1 MRSNSRIYILKV
13 SSLPLKFFSVKGEK
27 RKLGLQMLA
36 ISVFMFNKMILGLLV
51 VISFKKIIKVY
62 LLMC

>member
-1 MRSNSRIYILKV
+1 M
-13 SSLPLKFFSVKGEK
+13 KGEK

-36 ISVFMFNKMILGLLV
+36 IPVFMFNKMILGLLV
-51 VISFKKIIKVY
+51 VISFRKIIKVY